1 MAFYDSS
8 ATYDGSAFY
17 DEPLPITPKKRMAK
31 VKLTLR
37 KKSDSELL
45 TFTQQHIAAM
55 TGNAN
60 FTTPNPLAAAFQTLY
75 DDYESALDES
85 ELAQQ
90 AAKEKVV
97 LKDTAREALEA
108 ALNARADY
116 VQLTSGGDEAK
127 ILSAHLDVRA
137 AAAPIGQLAAPT
149 NLRVTGGD
157 LEGENDLQWDPQRG
171 TESYVAEYA
180 TDAGGPWTQFYIG
193 RKSSCTAVGLTSGSL
208 YFFHVKAKGAAGWSG
223 WSDIAQ
229 KRAT

>member
-17 DEPLPITPKKRMAK
+17 DESLPITPKKRMAK
-31 VKLTLR
+31 VKLGLQ

-60 FTTPNPLAAAFQTLY
+60 FTTPNPLAVDFQSLY
-75 DDYESALDES
+75 DDYESALDDS

-97 LKDTAREALEA
+97 LKDTARRSLEA
-108 ALNARADY
+108 ALNTRADY

-137 AAAPIGQLAAPT
+137 VAAPIGQIPAPT

-157 LEGENDLQWDPQRG
+157 LEGENDLQWDPQHG
-171 TESYVAEYA
+171 TESYVGEHA
-180 TDAGGPWTQFYIG
+180 TDPAGPWTQFYVG
-193 RKSSCTAVGLTSGSL
+193 RKSSCTAEGLTSGGL
-208 YFFHVKAKGAAGWSG
+208 YYFRVKAKGAAGWSA